1 MQEILDAI
9 VQVITNVG
17 FPIAMCLL
25 LFYYMTKQNEK
36 FNEILGEIKEA
47 INQNTTAI
55 ARLEILLDE
64 NNE

>member
-64 NNE
+64 NKE